1 MKNNPKFELIFGKYI
16 KPILVVLGVV
26 AAVAAIIG
34 ICALYEYLAVYV
46 WIPKP

>member
-1 MKNNPKFELIFGKYI
+1 MKNKPSFELVFGKYI
-16 KPILVVLGVV
+16 KPILVVLGLA

-34 ICALYEYLAVYV
+34 ICALYEYMAIYV